1 DRSAVRIR
9 SGSLYNLCWPDHVK
23 LVYRVE
29 RLGCP
34 VSLASAMLEQLGQY
48 CSCTKPERRT
58 EMGRIVVS
66 DNVSLDGVIQDP
78 AGDEGFRVGGW
89 VGRIMDRKE
98 LAKVTLDEALGTE
111 ALLLGRRSYEWFAAR
126 WPSRSGELADRLN
139 SLPKYVVSA
148 TLEHPAWNNSTVLKG
163 DVLNEVSTLKQ
174 HIDGDIV
181 IAGSFQLART
191 LIEHDLVDELRLK
204 IFPVALGVGER
215 LFGETSDKKPMRL
228 LDTQTLEGGIA
239 YLTYQSAREPS
250 GVRRR

>member
-1 DRSAVRIR
+1 
-9 SGSLYNLCWPDHVK
+9 
-23 LVYRVE
+23 
-29 RLGCP
+29 
-34 VSLASAMLEQLGQY
+34 
-48 CSCTKPERRT
+48 
-58 EMGRIVVS
+58 MGKIIMS
-66 DNVSLDGVIQDP
+66 ENVSLDGVIEDP

-89 VGRIMDRKE
+89 VGVIAGRPE
-98 LAKVTLDEALGTE
+98 LAKFTLDEALGTE
-111 ALLLGRRSYEWFAAR
+111 ALLLGRRSYEWLAAR

-163 DVLNEVSTLKQ
+163 DVLNEVPALKQ

-181 IAGSFQLART
+181 IAGSFQLVRT

-215 LFGETSDKKPMRL
+215 LFAETSDQRPMRL

-239 YLTYQSAREPS
+239 YLTYQS
-250 GVRRR
+250 VRDA